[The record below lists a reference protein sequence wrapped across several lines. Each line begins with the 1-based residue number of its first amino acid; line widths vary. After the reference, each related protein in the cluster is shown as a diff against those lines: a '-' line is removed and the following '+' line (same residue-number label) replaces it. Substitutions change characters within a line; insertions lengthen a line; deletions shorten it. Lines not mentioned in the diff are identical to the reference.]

1 MTVPARQSRI
11 YRWLV
16 MSLLSLTLGACG
28 HASTVPSSAAK
39 SATTTPSAALPPAAP
54 AKPVPVKQVST
65 RLSIAPID
73 GAPVAPDAR
82 SAVAA
87 ISKRVAECWRG
98 PESPDA
104 PPVSLQLSL
113 NQDGSVRTIAVL
125 DKKSFSG
132 NAGYRAAATKAT
144 SALFECS
151 PFALPAAGY
160 ASWKSLPLQI
170 TPHH

>member
-1 MTVPARQSRI
+1 MMWR
-11 YRWLV
+11 
-16 MSLLSLTLGACG
+16 LLHRCFSATLLALTLNACG
-28 HASTVPSSAAK
+28 HASMVPSPTTKPAA
-39 SATTTPSAALPPAAP
+39 TMPSAAVPSAAP

-82 SAVAA
+82 SAIAA
-87 ISKRVAECWRG
+87 ISKRVAKCWQG

-132 NAGYRAAATKAT
+132 NAGYRAAATAAT

-160 ASWKSLPLQI
+160 AGWKSLPLQI

>member
-1 MTVPARQSRI
+1 
-11 YRWLV
+11 
-16 MSLLSLTLGACG
+16 LTLGACG
-28 HASTVPSSAAK
+28 HAHTVSSSPTTPAVTAPSTTVPS
-39 SATTTPSAALPPAAP
+39 TAP

-65 RLSIAPID
+65 RLSIAPIA
-73 GAPVAPDAR
+73 GAPIAPEAQ
-82 SAVAA
+82 SAIAA
-87 ISKRVAECWRG
+87 IAKRVADCWQG
-98 PESPDA
+98 LESPDA

-113 NQDGSVRTIAVL
+113 SQDGSVRTIAVL

-132 NAGYRAAATKAT
+132 NAGYRAAATAAT

-160 ASWKSLPLQI
+160 AGWKSLPLQI

>member
-1 MTVPARQSRI
+1 MTGRVLHRCLSAG
-11 YRWLV
+11 
-16 MSLLSLTLGACG
+16 LLALTLGACG
-28 HASTVPSSAAK
+28 HASTVPSSTK
-39 SATTTPSAALPPAAP
+39 PATTTPSAAVPPSTS

-73 GAPVAPDAR
+73 GAPITPNVR
-82 SAVAA
+82 SAIDA
-87 ISKRVAECWRG
+87 IAKRVAECWQG

-113 NQDGSVRTIAVL
+113 SQDGSVRTIAVL

-132 NAGYRAAATKAT
+132 NAGYRAAATAAT
-144 SALFECS
+144 SAFFECS
-151 PFALPAAGY
+151 PFVLPAAGY
-160 ASWKSLPLQI
+160 ASWKSLALQI